1 MPIAIDL
8 TMETIPTNCYGWAEQ
23 TVKEMS
29 SASKYSTCWK
39 NLLPGVAQMK
49 REK

>member
-1 MPIAIDL
+1 MAIAVDL
-8 TMETIPTNCYGWAEQ
+8 TVETIPSNCSGCAELI
-23 TVKEMS
+23 VKEMS